1 MSKSLPV
8 IAENQMKATYKS
20 LLLAST
26 VVGFEIV
33 ELWCDEG
40 EGLTCT
46 YVYVDKDFTSKYP
59 DKVSAP
65 YPTYSKP
72 PAQSP
77 FVSEHHFSIIIC
89 GTFLFS
95 YFVEYTS
102 CVIWRKSPPKTD
114 ASG

>member
-33 ELWCDEG
+33 ELWSDEG

-46 YVYVDKDFTSKYP
+46 YVYVDKDFSATNP
-59 DKVSAP
+59 EVVSAP
-65 YPTYSKP
+65 YPSHSKTP
-72 PAQSP
+72 TQSP
-77 FVSEHHFSIIIC
+77 FVSFFIIIY
-89 GTFLFS
+89 FIFIHLNFS
-95 YFVEYTS
+95 S
-102 CVIWRKSPPKTD
+102 ALQPCQRIH
-114 ASG
+114 